1 VSKNQEVEIEFPALA
16 EVSVCEGCCCGVTGK
31 GNAEV
36 PTHWLKAEWEHRNLS
51 QGVELSIRY
60 CLGRCKQANIVA
72 ITSPAGT
79 QWLSSLKTHRHYRLL
94 VDWAEKSKRSDLLV
108 PLPKELRAKVSS
120 DYDQPIAGPAEKK
133 T

>member
-1 VSKNQEVEIEFPALA
+1 
-16 EVSVCEGCCCGVTGK
+16 VCK
-31 GNAEV
+31 KMRYRA
-36 PTHWLKAEWEHRNLS
+36 RLS
-51 QGVELSIRY
+51 FKKE
-60 CLGRCKQANIVA
+60 

-120 DYDQPIAGPAEKK
+120 DYDQPIAGLAEKK
-133 T
+133 A